1 MKEGGL
7 MTQKGSGQNF
17 SAVNTRC
24 LINYNESRTLI
35 FTSAW
40 EKVTA
45 GVAVALVRGLT
56 IWWKLEAGMVSAITD
71 SKWLQLEIWEYFHC
85 LPVLPMLMQHLWFG
99 E

>member
-17 SAVNTRC
+17 SAVNARC

-35 FTSAW
+35 FAGAW
-40 EKVTA
+40 DKVTA

-56 IWWKLEAGMVSAITD
+56 I
-71 SKWLQLEIWEYFHC
+71 
-85 LPVLPMLMQHLWFG
+85 
-99 E
+99 